1 MKQYSKVTKVIFGP
15 VNGSV
20 IQAHFNTADI
30 PEKHTCT
37 GFVL

>member
-1 MKQYSKVTKVIFGP
+1 MKQNSEVWRVIFGG

-20 IQAHFNTADI
+20 THTHFNTADI